1 MALGVQ
7 TAIAEVEF
15 LDYIDTTGS
24 QWVDTGIVPY
34 HDYSSAA
41 AEGVAACPQL
51 SGTGILR
58 VRDYGGP
65 NESGFLLFVR

>member
-1 MALGVQ
+1 MLQAD
-7 TAIAEVEF
+7 TAFMGAKW
-15 LDYIDTTGS
+15 LKPG
-24 QWVDTGIVPY
+24 
-34 HDYSSAA
+34 DYSSAA

-51 SGTGILR
+51 SGAGILR